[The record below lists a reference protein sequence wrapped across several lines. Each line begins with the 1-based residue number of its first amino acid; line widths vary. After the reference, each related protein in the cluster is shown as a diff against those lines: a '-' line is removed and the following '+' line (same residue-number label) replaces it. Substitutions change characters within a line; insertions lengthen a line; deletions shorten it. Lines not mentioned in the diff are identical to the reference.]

1 MAFTTTTVPTNLGST
16 LVTDLS
22 ASATESEGVFSGQN
36 KNLYLVEIDNT
47 DNTHITYV
55 KLAKD
60 AAVTV
65 GTSDPHYILPAP
77 ASTIITYA
85 LGTGIAIPALSFWA
99 VQEAGVAGTTS
110 PTNPVS
116 VKILLT

>member
-16 LVTDLS
+16 LVTNIETN
-22 ASATESEGVFSGQN
+22 ATESEGVFSGQN
-36 KNLYLVEIDNT
+36 KNMYLVEIDNS

-55 KLAKD
+55 KIAKD

-65 GTSDPHYILPAP
+65 GTSDPHYIFPVPA
-77 ASTIITYA
+77 ASTITYA
-85 LGTGIAIPALSFWA
+85 IGTGIEIPALSFWA
-99 VQEAGVAGTTS
+99 VQEAAVGGTTS

>member
-16 LVTDLS
+16 LVTNLS
-22 ASATESEGVFSGQN
+22 ASATESEGVFSGQT
-36 KNLYLVEIDNT
+36 KSLYLVEIDNT
-47 DNTHITYV
+47 DNSHITYV

-65 GTSDPHYILPAP
+65 GTSDPHFIFPVP
-77 ASTIITYA
+77 ASSKITYA
-85 LGTGIAIPALSFWA
+85 IGTGISIPALSFWA
-99 VQEAGVAGTTS
+99 VQEAAVGGTTS